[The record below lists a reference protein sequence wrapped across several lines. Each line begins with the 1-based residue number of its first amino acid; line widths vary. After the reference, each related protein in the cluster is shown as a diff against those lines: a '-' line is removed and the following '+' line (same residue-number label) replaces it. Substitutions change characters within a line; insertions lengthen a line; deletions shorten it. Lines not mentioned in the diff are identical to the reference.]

1 MIPIYKPFFTDL
13 ESKYLNQALNSGW
26 ISNRGEFIDRF
37 KSLIKDFLK
46 VDYVV
51 LTHNGSVSLMLALAA
66 LGLKP
71 GDEVLVP
78 SLTYM
83 ATISQPI
90 WLGLKVVLFDSEID
104 FQPSFDSFRKT
115 LGDKTKCLILPSLY
129 NGTPQI
135 DQFVDTCRSRGIFVL
150 EDAAESFGSTFDNK
164 FVGTIGDLGSF
175 SFFGNKTITTGEGG
189 CVVTNS
195 RALYNCLE
203 LLNNQ
208 SHVYNFEHAGPG
220 FNFRMTNLQAAIG
233 CAQLE
238 KIEYIL
244 EQKRAI
250 AERYKKELPDFVLNT
265 GSDNAQWMP
274 LFRGWRI
281 YKEVVEYATIHSI
294 DTRPCFKPAH
304 LTSGFGKYV
313 DTTRCFFPVSSEI
326 YKYGYNLPCFP
337 GLTPEELTYIVETMR
352 NIK

>member
-1 MIPIYKPFFTDL
+1 MIPIYKPFFSEL
-13 ESKYLNQALNSGW
+13 ESKYLNQALESGW
-26 ISNRGEFIDRF
+26 ISNKGEFIDRF

-51 LTHNGSVSLMLALAA
+51 LTHNGSVSLMLGLAA

-71 GDEVLVP
+71 GDEIVVP

-90 WLGLKVVLFDSEID
+90 WLGLKVVLFDSEMD
-104 FQPSFDSFRKT
+104 FQPSFESFRKV
-115 LGDKTKCLILPSLY
+115 LSNRTKCLILPSLY
-129 NGTPQI
+129 NGAPSI
-135 DQFVDTCRSRGIFVL
+135 FSFIEECKVRGISVF
-150 EDAAESFGSTFDNK
+150 EDAAEAFGSTINGNYI
-164 FVGTIGDLGSF
+164 GTMGDIGSF

-189 CVVTNS
+189 CVVTNNKL
-195 RALYNCLE
+195 LYDRLE

-238 KIEYIL
+238 NIDEIL
-244 EQKRAI
+244 KRKKAI
-250 AERYKKELPDFVLNT
+250 ANLYSSLPDYI
-265 GSDNAQWMP
+265 GSNKCESAEWMP
-274 LFRGWRI
+274 LFRGKLS
-281 YKEVVEYATIHSI
+281 YKHIAKYATLHNI

-304 LTSGFGKYV
+304 LTPGFRDYV
-313 DTTRCFFPVSSEI
+313 DFSRCNFPISSDI
-326 YKYGYNLPCFP
+326 YSYGYNLPCFP
-337 GLTPEELTYIVETMR
+337 GLTEEELLYITETVR
-352 NIK
+352 NI